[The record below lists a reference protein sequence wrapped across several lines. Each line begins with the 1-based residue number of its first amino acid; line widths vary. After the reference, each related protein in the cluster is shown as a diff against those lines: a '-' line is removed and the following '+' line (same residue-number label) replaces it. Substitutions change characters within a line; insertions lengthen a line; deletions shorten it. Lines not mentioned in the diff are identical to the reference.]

1 MEHPEQDI
9 PQKKFFKIGEVS
21 KMLGEPPSTLRFWEK
36 EFRQLRPMKNKKGD
50 RIYSLKD
57 IEILK
62 DIKYLTHDKGLK
74 IAKASS
80 KVKPGQDKEDPKTE
94 LVKRLRSLKEKLLE
108 LKDSL
113 D

>member
-1 MEHPEQDI
+1 MSESEEIQTT
-9 PQKKFFKIGEVS
+9 KKFFKIGEVS
-21 KMLGEPPSTLRFWEK
+21 KMLKEPASTLRYWEK

-62 DIKYLTHDKGLK
+62 EIKYLTHEKGLK
-74 IAKASS
+74 LSKAT
-80 KVKPGQDKEDPKTE
+80 VKLKKEPEKEDSRVE
-94 LVKRLRSLKEKLLE
+94 LVKRLRGLRDMLVDF
-108 LKDSL
+108 KDSL